1 MAAPQG
7 TPTRRRAIA
16 ILQEGHAAVM
26 ELYERLPARARTRP
40 GLGGGAWSPKDLIG
54 HLETW
59 EAFALQA
66 LDAWAEG
73 HGPAFERELWTVGT
87 SRINGAEVER
97 KRSRSAPQMVRRAE
111 ATHAELLGRL
121 GAIGDAA
128 WRRPGSPRGRKP
140 MGERLGGI
148 LGGPA
153 GPFRH
158 AEAHLGDLRAFA
170 EASAPGRD
178 PSGERP

>member
-1 MAAPQG
+1 MAPPDA

-16 ILQEGHAAVM
+16 ILEDGNAAIRS
-26 ELYERLPARARTRP
+26 LYDQLPARARSTA

-59 EAFALQA
+59 ESFAVAA

-73 HGPAFERELWTVGT
+73 HGPAFERELWSRGT
-87 SRINGAEVER
+87 SALNRDEIER
-97 KRSRSAPQMVRRAE
+97 KAGRSAPEMVRRAD
-111 ATHAELLGRL
+111 ATHAALIDRL
-121 GAIGDAA
+121 ATMTDAA
-128 WRRPGSPRGRKP
+128 WRRPGTARGRKP
-140 MGERLGGI
+140 AGERLGGI

-158 AEAHLGDLRAFA
+158 AEAHLRDLRAFV
-170 EASAPGRD
+170 EALGA
-178 PSGERP
+178 

>member
-1 MAAPQG
+1 MAGAEA

-16 ILQEGHAAVM
+16 ILRGGHEAVL
-26 ELYERLPARARTRP
+26 ELYERLPARTRTRS
-40 GLGGGAWSPKDLIG
+40 GLGGGTWSPKDLIG

-66 LDAWAEG
+66 LDAWAQG

-87 SRINGAEVER
+87 GRLNGAEVER
-97 KRSRSAPQMVRRAE
+97 KRSRSAPQVLRRAE
-111 ATHAELLGRL
+111 ATHVELLGRL
-121 GAIGDAA
+121 EEIGDAA

-158 AEAHLGDLRAFA
+158 AQAHLRDLEAFV
-170 EASAPGRD
+170 EASSHGGD
-178 PSGERP
+178 PVA